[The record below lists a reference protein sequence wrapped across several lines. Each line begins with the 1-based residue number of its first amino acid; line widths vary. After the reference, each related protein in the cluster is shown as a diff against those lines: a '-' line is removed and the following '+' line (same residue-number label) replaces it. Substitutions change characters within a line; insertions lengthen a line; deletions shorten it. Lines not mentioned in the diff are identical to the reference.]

1 MKWMFASDLHG
12 SAYYCRL
19 LLEALTREQAG
30 RLLLLGDVL
39 YHGPRN
45 DLPREYNPKEVTALL
60 NAHRREIL
68 SIRGNCD
75 ADIDQVVLE
84 IPFAEQAFI
93 PAGSRLIFAT
103 HGHVFGPERLPALQ
117 AGDILLCG
125 HTHVPVC
132 AQLGDIIYANPG
144 SLSLPKEG
152 SEPGYMTLEDGKLL
166 WKTLAEGKTWQS
178 FAL

>member
-19 LLEALTREQAG
+19 MLEALAREKAG

-45 DLPREYNPKEVTALL
+45 DLPREYDPKEVTALI
-60 NAHRREIL
+60 NAQRREIM

-75 ADIDQVVLE
+75 AAIDEVVLE
-84 IPFAEQAFI
+84 IPFAEHAFI
-93 PAGSRLIFAT
+93 PAGSRMIFAA
-103 HGHVFGPERLPALQ
+103 HGHDYGPDRLPALNS
-117 AGDILLCG
+117 GDILLCG
-125 HTHVPVC
+125 HTHVPAC
-132 AQLGDIIYANPG
+132 TQIGDIIYANPG

-152 SEPGYMTLEDGKLL
+152 SEPGYMILEGDKLH
-166 WKTLAEGKTWQS
+166 WKTLADGKIWQS